1 MRYTDEFINDLRDR
15 LPISDVVGT
24 RVTWDRKKTSIQR
37 GDYWA
42 CCPFHGEGRPSFHC
56 EDRKG
61 RYHCFGCGVDGDQ
74 FRFLMELDG
83 ISFPRAVEMV
93 ASLAGVGL
101 PGHTETEA
109 EKRER
114 NRRAADRQRRDAQR
128 QQDDERE
135 RERKIDTV
143 RSLWDEAKPIAGTL
157 AETYL
162 RSRFIELESWPASL
176 RFHPRLSYAGGR
188 HPALIGGV
196 QAASRKLI
204 AIWRVFLNADG
215 TAMKDEEGKKVKLGF
230 GPATG
235 GAVRFGPVTETL
247 RLAEGMETALAVMLL
262 TKPNAST
269 WATLST
275 SGMTGLEI
283 PAGVKRLELYAD
295 GDRHR
300 LNKRTGGV
308 EDPPGIKAA
317 NTLKERAM
325 KSGLEVAVFPSPEPD
340 DWLDVLEARVKDQR
354 KERPVFYQEG

>member
-1 MRYTDEFINDLRDR
+1 M
-15 LPISDVVGT
+15 
-24 RVTWDRKKTSIQR
+24 
-37 GDYWA
+37 
-42 CCPFHGEGRPSFHC
+42 HGESRPSFHC

-61 RYHCFGCGVDGDQ
+61 RYHCFGCGASGDH
-74 FRFLMELDG
+74 FRFFMELDG
-83 ISFPRAVEMV
+83 VTFPRAIEMV
-93 ASLAGVGL
+93 AQLAGVNV

-109 EKRER
+109 EKQARLKREADRKRRNEQRER
-114 NRRAADRQRRDAQR
+114 DQQRELDRRV
-128 QQDDERE
+128 E
-135 RERKIDTV
+135 TV

-162 RSRFIELESWPASL
+162 RCRFIELDEWPASL
-176 RFHPRLSYAGGR
+176 RFHPRLSHAGGK

-247 RLAEGMETALAVMLL
+247 RLAEGMETALAVKLL
-262 TKPNAST
+262 TKPNASV

-275 SGMTGLEI
+275 SGLKGIEI
-283 PAGVKRLELYAD
+283 PAGVKRLEIYAD

-300 LNKRTGGV
+300 LNKRTGEV
-308 EDPPGIKAA
+308 MTPPGIEAA
-317 NTLKERAM
+317 NTLKERAE
-325 KSGLEVAVFPSPEPD
+325 KSGLQVTVFPSPEPD
-340 DWLDVLEARVKDQR
+340 DWLDVLEAKVKDQR
-354 KERPVFYQEG
+354 KPRPVFYGE